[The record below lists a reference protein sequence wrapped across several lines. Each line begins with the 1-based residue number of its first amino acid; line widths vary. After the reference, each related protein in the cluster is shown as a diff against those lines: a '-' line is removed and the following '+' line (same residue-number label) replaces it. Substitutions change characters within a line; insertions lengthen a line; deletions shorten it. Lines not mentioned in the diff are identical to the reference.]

1 VEVNPDF
8 KGYGQDRIAALYRQL
23 RERLKQI
30 PGVRSASLSLY
41 APMSG
46 NNWGNSIAF
55 EGRAFAHR
63 QQDRESSS
71 WVRLPTLLYFET
83 MGQRL
88 LRGRLID
95 EHDTPAFRHVPVVNE
110 TFAQKYFKNES
121 PLGRHFGLGSA
132 KHSLDYE
139 MAGVVKDAKWRDPY
153 EPPGPMFFLP
163 LMQESAEQWQE
174 SPGFEL
180 YQLHRTARRREPGKP
195 RTYGAEGHR
204 GD

>member
-1 VEVNPDF
+1 
-8 KGYGQDRIAALYRQL
+8 
-23 RERLKQI
+23 
-30 PGVRSASLSLY
+30 
-41 APMSG
+41 
-46 NNWGNSIAF
+46 
-55 EGRAFAHR
+55 
-63 QQDRESSS
+63 
-71 WVRLPTLLYFET
+71 

-195 RTYGAEGHR
+195 RTLVRKAIAKIEPNLTVIEILPFDELVSLNFNQERLIGRLTSAFGILALLLASGSTVSLLIR
-204 GD
+204 